1 MTLQFA
7 ALLRSVTW
15 ATIQPNQLGRGDNL
29 TALLLFPI
37 MKIKLLSSVAI
48 AGVVRKIGDELDV
61 EKMVGND
68 LIHRKRAV
76 SLEAAKEAQLINSEA
91 LAQEVPK
98 RGRGRPP
105 SVDADEVSPVE

>member
-1 MTLQFA
+1 MTSQFA
-7 ALLRSVTW
+7 ALLRSATW

-48 AGVVRKIGDELDV
+48 AGVVRKVGDEINV
-61 EKMVGND
+61 EKIVGND

-76 SLEAAKEAQLINSEA
+76 SLEPSKEAKVITSET
-91 LAQEVPK
+91 LVPEAPK
-98 RGRGRPP
+98 GRQ
-105 SVDADEVSPVE
+105 SKSEEAK